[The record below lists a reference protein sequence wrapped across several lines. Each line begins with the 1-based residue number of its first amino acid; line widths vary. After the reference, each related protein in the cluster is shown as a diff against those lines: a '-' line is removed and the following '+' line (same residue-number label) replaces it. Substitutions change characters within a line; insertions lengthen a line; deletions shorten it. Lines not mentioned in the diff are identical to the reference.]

1 MFQVIFAKSLF
12 ALWIVFEIVIAKTYK
27 KKSESESLSKGKS
40 IISQYCYSVSTDN
53 LTGVI
58 I

>member
-12 ALWIVFEIVIAKTYK
+12 ALWIVFEIVITKVYK

-40 IISQYCYSVSTDN
+40 IISQYYYSVSTDD
-53 LTGVI
+53 LTGI
-58 I
+58 II

>member
-12 ALWIVFEIVIAKTYK
+12 ALWIVFEIVITKVYK
-27 KKSESESLSKGKS
+27 KKSESLSKGKS